1 MNISQKSLLGG
12 LVLSLILVG
21 CASRPDSISASHVS
35 HEKYGQNTCSEL
47 AVLRADARTEVATT
61 SAQQNSKANWDA
73 VSVWFILI
81 PASQLTGDVEAAVA
95 KAKGEVEAI
104 ETAQAVKGC

>member
-1 MNISQKSLLGG
+1 MKILQKCILAG
-12 LVLSLILVG
+12 LTSSLILVG
-21 CASRPDSISASHVS
+21 CASRPASISASHVS
-35 HEKYGQNTCSEL
+35 HEKYTNNTCSEL
-47 AVLRADARTEVATT
+47 AVLRADARTDLQTA

-95 KAKGEVEAI
+95 SAKGEIEAI
-104 ETAQAVKGC
+104 ETAQSIKDC

>member
-1 MNISQKSLLGG
+1 MNFLQKCLIAG
-12 LVLSLILVG
+12 LTSSLILVG
-21 CASRPDSISASHVS
+21 CASRPESIPATHVA
-35 HEKYGQNTCSEL
+35 HEKYSMNSCDEL
-47 AVLRADARTEVATT
+47 AVLRADARTDLQTI
-61 SAQQNSKANWDA
+61 SSKQNSKANWDA

-81 PASQLTGDVEAAVA
+81 PASQLTGDVKADVA

>member
-1 MNISQKSLLGG
+1 MNTLQKSLLSG

-21 CASRPDSISASHVS
+21 CASRPDRISASFVS
-35 HEKYGQNTCSEL
+35 HDKFMQNTCSEL
-47 AVLRADARTEVATT
+47 AVLRADARTDLQTYT
-61 SAQQNSKANWDA
+61 SKQNSKANWDA

-81 PASQLTGDVEAAVA
+81 PASQLTGDVKADVA